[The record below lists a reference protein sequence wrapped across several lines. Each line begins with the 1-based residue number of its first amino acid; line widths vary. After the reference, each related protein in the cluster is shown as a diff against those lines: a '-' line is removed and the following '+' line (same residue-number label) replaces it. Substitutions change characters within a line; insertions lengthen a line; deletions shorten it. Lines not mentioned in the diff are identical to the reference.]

1 MLIELVRQAAERDPE
16 HPALITAATTTTY
29 GALLARADGLAA
41 TLVAE
46 HLDRFGCRVDEPADL
61 IALLAGASAVGAE
74 PCVYPATLDADAVA
88 ALSARLEHPT
98 VVTDATLAGW
108 AAADTAPA
116 PTDASPGPLL
126 VLTTGTTGLPKA
138 ARHEWARL
146 TGGVRHRDPDPER
159 RWLLAYNLNQFAG
172 IQVLLHALASG
183 STIVVPASIQPRD
196 AVEAMEAQRVTH
208 ASATPTFWRFVVGT
222 LDAATAAR
230 IPLQQIT
237 LGGEAVPAPV
247 LDQLAELWPAARVS
261 QVYASTEFGSGVS
274 VTDRRSG
281 LPISV
286 LDRGRDAD
294 VQYRVVD
301 DQLQAR
307 SNVGM
312 LGYLGADE
320 VGDGWMPTG
329 DLVEIVDD
337 RIVFAGRVGDTINVG
352 GVKVHPLPIEEAVAT
367 VPGVKMAKAY
377 GRSNPVSGN
386 IVALDVVPLDGS
398 DREELEDAIRA
409 ACASLPPAA
418 QPRRIRFVD
427 EIEVRGGKVVR
438 QGGQPDGG

>member
-1 MLIELVRQAAERDPE
+1 VLIELVRAAAARAPA
-16 HPALITAATTTTY
+16 HPAVITPRATTTY
-29 GALLARADGLAA
+29 GALLDRAQGLAA
-41 TLVAE
+41 ALVGAD
-46 HLDRFGCRVDEPADL
+46 LARFGCRVADPADL
-61 IALLAGASAVGAE
+61 IALLVGASAIGAE
-74 PCVYPATLDADAVA
+74 PCVYPATLDGDAVNE
-88 ALSARLEHPT
+88 LSARLEHPT

-108 AAADTAPA
+108 ADADAP
-116 PTDASPGPLL
+116 SPSPAGSSAPLL
-126 VLTTGTTGLPKA
+126 VLTTGTTGQPKA
-138 ARHEWARL
+138 ARHDWGRL
-146 TGGVRHRDPDPER
+146 AGGVRHRDPDPDR

-172 IQVLLHALASG
+172 VQVLLHALASG
-183 STIVVPASIQPRD
+183 ATIVVPASIQPRD
-196 AVEAMEAQRVTH
+196 AVEAMESHRVTH

-222 LDAATAAR
+222 LDAATADR

-237 LGGEAVPAPV
+237 LGGEAVPGPV
-247 LDQLAELWPAARVS
+247 LDQLAELWPRARDS
-261 QVYASTEFGSGVS
+261 QVFASTEFGSGVS

-281 LPISV
+281 LPLSV
-286 LDRGRDAD
+286 LERGPDAD
-294 VQYRVVD
+294 VQYRIVD

-329 DLVEIVDD
+329 DLVEVVDD
-337 RIVFAGRVGDTINVG
+337 RICFVGRVGDTINVG
-352 GVKVHPLPIEEAVAT
+352 GVKVHPLPIEEAVAK

-386 IVALDVVPLDGS
+386 IVALDVVLADGAE
-398 DREELEDAIRA
+398 REAVEDAIRA
-409 ACASLPPAA
+409 ACAPLPPAA

-438 QGGQPDGG
+438 QGGQPDAR